1 MAKKNKARAKRLF
14 EVSVRREY
22 ELDEAYI
29 YVRAWSEKGAREAA
43 RNEAS
48 KHADE
53 YFGGCATI
61 FDTDCEEVESADHT
75 EIEVDN

>member
-1 MAKKNKARAKRLF
+1 MARKKKPDAKRLF

-22 ELDEAYI
+22 ELSEAYI

-53 YFGGCATI
+53 YFGGCALV
-61 FDTDCEEVESADHT
+61 FDTDCEEIEDTDHS